1 MLGVLYLCV
10 SCAHVYNM
18 SQRGLAGVAYP
29 DYKAISGAR
38 LHRIGGKGL
47 SHALILPPKTID
59 FDVLGIGIVN
69 E

>member
-1 MLGVLYLCV
+1 MLGVLYLCA

-29 DYKAISGAR
+29 CCRQYQSQIFG
-38 LHRIGGKGL
+38 IGGEGL
-47 SHALILPPKTID
+47 FHALIVPPKTID